1 MSCEFKLNIS
11 QICQEHGISRQGYY
25 KWRQSKSNR
34 FLQEEIV
41 LQYVYD
47 IRRRLPKLGGR
58 KLHYLLKK
66 KFEEV
71 GFSIGRDRLF
81 DLLRQHGLLI
91 ERHKKYISTTNSKH
105 RFYIYDNLIK
115 GLEITRKNEV
125 IVTDITYIELEI
137 GFCYLALITDVY
149 SRKIVGYDLSESLSI
164 EGSIRALKTALKKVK
179 NKHKMIHH
187 SDRGIQYCSKKYIQL
202 LQEGGAKISMSE
214 KGNPYENAIAERV
227 NGILKIE
234 FLLDQAFKS
243 FKHAQKATIEAIKLY
258 NEERPHMSIGLLTP
272 NQKYAACI

>member
-1 MSCEFKLNIS
+1 M
-11 QICQEHGISRQGYY
+11 
-25 KWRQSKSNR
+25 
-34 FLQEEIV
+34 QEEII
-41 LQYVYD
+41 LQYVHD

-58 KLHYLLKK
+58 KLHYLLKQ

-91 ERHKKYISTTNSKH
+91 ERRKKYISTTNSKH

-125 IVTDITYIELEI
+125 IVTDITYIELEV

-179 NKHKMIHH
+179 NKHGMIHH

-202 LQEGGAKISMSE
+202 LQEGGVKISMSE

-234 FLLDQAFKS
+234 FLLDQTFKGL
-243 FKHAQKATIEAIKLY
+243 KHAQKATIEAIKLY

-272 NQKYAACI
+272 NQKYATCIGIAIK